1 MAIIQVGGDMSFRI
15 VAVMSSLLLL
25 LPVSAECQHS
35 PADSTLTG
43 LSGGGP
49 ETLYLSPPWHPLH
62 RMSATTPSSPALA
75 VRISADSTT
84 GIPVILGGLLGG
96 MVLGG
101 LTEIAGVYDDGR
113 ETPWRAALIYGA
125 GVGGGAAFGA
135 ILGGREPRLLP
146 TVAAAMVA
154 SVPLALV
161 FIDQQGFEP
170 SEYDVLP
177 VLIAIVPPIIGAW
190 FTNKMLQ

>member
-1 MAIIQVGGDMSFRI
+1 MSFRI
-15 VAVMSSLLLL
+15 VAAMSILLLQ
-25 LPVSAECQHS
+25 PMPAEGQHS
-35 PADSTLTG
+35 PADSTSTG
-43 LSGGGP
+43 LSGVAP
-49 ETLYLSPPWHPLH
+49 ETLYLAPPWQSLQ
-62 RMSATTPSSPALA
+62 RMSVATPSSPALA

-101 LTEIAGVYDDGR
+101 LAELSGVYDNGR
-113 ETPWRAALIYGA
+113 ETPWTAALIYGA

-146 TVAAAMVA
+146 TVAGAVVA

-161 FIDQQGFEP
+161 YIDQQGFEP

-177 VLIAIVPPIIGAW
+177 VLLAIVPPIVGAW
-190 FTNKMLQ
+190 FTNKVLQ